1 MNAAQ
6 QSSAASASAASVSD
20 RSYVPSALPTNE
32 SLKSGVSWGAVI
44 GGAFVTA
51 AVGLLLMTL
60 GAGMGLS
67 SISIWPSA
75 RGSLHPVASGAIVW
89 IILVQLV
96 AGAFGGYVAGRLR
109 TKWVEVHTHEVYF
122 RDTAH
127 GLLVWA
133 VSLVLSSAFLGALAT
148 SIAGDLSGRSAEAST
163 RAADYYADAL
173 LRPTTF
179 TVPAATAEERAEA
192 GVVLARNVSR
202 TSFDPA
208 DRTYLTT
215 LVAART
221 GLSLPEAER
230 RVEMTAANQRV
241 AFEESRKAVAHSLYW
256 LVVALLVGAFSA
268 SYAAI
273 FGGRRRDFIWS

>member
-6 QSSAASASAASVSD
+6 HSSTASVSD
-20 RSYVPSALPTNE
+20 RSYLPSALPTNE
-32 SLKSGVSWGAVI
+32 SLTSGVSWGAVI

-75 RGSLHPVASGAIVW
+75 RGSLHPVASGAVVW
-89 IILVQLV
+89 IILVQLL
-96 AGAFGGYVAGRLR
+96 AGALGGYLAGRLR
-109 TKWVEVHTHEVYF
+109 TKWVSVHTHEVYF

-133 VSLVLSSAFLGALAT
+133 VSFVLSSAFLGALAT
-148 SIAGDLSGRSAEAST
+148 SVAGDLAGRSAEAAT
-163 RAADYYADAL
+163 RPADYYADAL
-173 LRPTTF
+173 LRSTTF
-179 TVPAATAEERAEA
+179 AVPGATAEERAEA
-192 GVVLARNVSR
+192 SAVLARNLGR
-202 TSFDPA
+202 ASFDPS
-208 DRTYLTT
+208 DRTFLTA

-221 GLSLPEAER
+221 GLSLTEAER
-230 RVEMTAANQRV
+230 RVEMTAVNQRV

-273 FGGRRRDFIWS
+273 FGGRRRDFAWS